1 MLFVEDHSKYVTK
14 LLGSNIERE
23 IVAKY
28 RMKCTCTDLICSRA
42 Y

>member
-14 LLGSNIERE
+14 LLGSNIEHE
-23 IVAKY
+23 MVVKY